1 MQLFICGF
9 SISKNYL
16 SNIQKKFKRKR
27 GFLVWLVVS
36 TTWSCGKTSFF
47 LNFFVLERSFFFEHR
62 KTTNE
67 GMHLPQTCLSVKKA
81 ALRSGNVR
89 FSFSLI
95 GKKAKKVSK
104 SPRSS
109 SSWSVFSYFY
119 ISAGFSLSWLVGNI
133 SLYLATETFPTG
145 NHQCKSWS
153 QLKRQQTHKVRCS
166 KTRAAGLKRC
176 KCCCNLTA
184 VLFWRKSFFRVLV
197 HEHAHSVS

>member
-1 MQLFICGF
+1 M
-9 SISKNYL
+9 
-16 SNIQKKFKRKR
+16 
-27 GFLVWLVVS
+27 WLVVS

-67 GMHLPQTCLSVKKA
+67 ELHLPQTCLSVKKA
-81 ALRSGNVR
+81 DLRSGNAR
-89 FSFSLI
+89 FLFSLI

-109 SSWSVFSYFY
+109 SSWNVFSHFY
-119 ISAGFSLSWLVGNI
+119 LSAGFSLSWLVGNI

-145 NHQCKSWS
+145 NHQCKSWL
-153 QLKRQQTHKVRCS
+153 QLKRQQAHKVRCS

-184 VLFWRKSFFRVLV
+184 VLFWRKSFFRVL
-197 HEHAHSVS
+197 EHDNAHSAP

>member
-9 SISKNYL
+9 LIFKNYL

-67 GMHLPQTCLSVKKA
+67 ELHLPQTCLSVKKA
-81 ALRSGNVR
+81 DLRSGNAR
-89 FSFSLI
+89 FLFSLI

-109 SSWSVFSYFY
+109 SSWNVFSHFY
-119 ISAGFSLSWLVGNI
+119 LSAGFSLSWLVGNI

-153 QLKRQQTHKVRCS
+153 
-166 KTRAAGLKRC
+166 
-176 KCCCNLTA
+176 
-184 VLFWRKSFFRVLV
+184 
-197 HEHAHSVS
+197 